1 MIKNRRAFIIGIKST
16 VLSKKEKLFLK
27 KYKPWGVILFSRNLK
42 KLNQIVK
49 LTSDIRLIFKDDK
62 YPILVDQEGGRVNRL
77 NSLIEASVF
86 TAGYFGNLY
95 KRNKQKFSNY
105 FKVYIKQISYLLNV
119 LGININTVPV
129 LDVRKSNSTNIIGD
143 RSYSSMP
150 KNVSIIGNFCIDQFN
165 RGKIATVI
173 KHIPGHGLTTVD
185 SHKKTPIVH
194 YKKKYLFKNDFS
206 TFRRKKS
213 LFAMTAH
220 IIYKDIDPINT
231 ATHSKKIINIIRNKI
246 GFRNL
251 IISDDISMKALKEP
265 LKMNVIKAISAGC
278 NLILHCNANHSEMRI
293 VGENTPLLDNFIIKK
308 TSQFYNFLS

>member
-1 MIKNRRAFIIGIKST
+1 
-16 VLSKKEKLFLK
+16 
-27 KYKPWGVILFSRNLK
+27 
-42 KLNQIVK
+42 
-49 LTSDIRLIFKDDK
+49 
-62 YPILVDQEGGRVNRL
+62 
-77 NSLIEASVF
+77 
-86 TAGYFGNLY
+86 
-95 KRNKQKFSNY
+95 
-105 FKVYIKQISYLLNV
+105 
-119 LGININTVPV
+119 
-129 LDVRKSNSTNIIGD
+129 
-143 RSYSSMP
+143 MP

-165 RGKIATVI
+165 RGIIATVI

-265 LKMNVIKAISAGC
+265 LKTNVIKAISAGC
-278 NLILHCNANHSEMRI
+278 NLILHCNANYTEMRI
-293 VGENTPLLDNFIIKK
+293 VGENVPLVDNFIIKK